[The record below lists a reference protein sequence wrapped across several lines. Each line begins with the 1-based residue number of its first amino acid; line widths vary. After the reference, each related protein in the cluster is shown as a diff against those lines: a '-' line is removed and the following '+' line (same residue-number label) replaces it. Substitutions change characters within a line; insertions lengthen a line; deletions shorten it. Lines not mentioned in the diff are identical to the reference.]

1 MGRTIYS
8 LFVILLLIINCFL
21 SCSDKGDKNL
31 EEKFKRSKELNHEVV
46 TIKDNE
52 IYSKIYKLLI
62 NKNHLIAY
70 DYNGEY
76 FFSLTDINS
85 DDIIARFGK
94 KGQGPNEIL
103 MMPQTLTLIG
113 DILYFYDL
121 NQKSL
126 FSINCSNGSNYI
138 PQKIIDFDKNKKIM
152 SVLPIAD
159 KKYVALGGFDN
170 GRYLLLDEN
179 GHEIS
184 CYFDYPNFEGDELFT
199 NLHKALA
206 FQGSIMRRPDGKRF
220 FFAAQDSELFE
231 IIEMNE
237 IDKLNKVFSFQ
248 GEIAKFGKE
257 GDGIN
262 TAGAPKKKESKMFFI
277 DANCTQNYIYLLYS
291 NKVIGN
297 NLFNAFRSN
306 KILVFDWNGKP
317 VTSLHLDIEVSY
329 IAIDEND
336 KNLYAY
342 DQENEHLVKFKLI

>member
-1 MGRTIYS
+1 MGRTRYS
-8 LFVILLLIINCFL
+8 SFAILLLIINCFL

-52 IYSKIYKLLI
+52 IYSKIYQLLI
-62 NKNHLIAY
+62 NKNHLIAH

-85 DDIIARFGK
+85 GDIIARFGK
-94 KGQGPNEIL
+94 KGQGPNEVM
-103 MMPQTLTLIG
+103 MMPQILTLVG
-113 DILYFYDL
+113 NILYFYDIDRDI
-121 NQKSL
+121 L
-126 FSINCSNGSNYI
+126 FSINCNNGSNYI

-152 SVLPIAD
+152 RVLPIAD
-159 KKYVALGGFDN
+159 RKYVALGGFDD

-184 CYFDYPNFEGDELFT
+184 CYFDYPNFEGDEHFT
-199 NLHKALA
+199 NYHKAFA
-206 FQGSIMRRPDGKRF
+206 FRGNLMRRPDGKRF
-220 FFAAQDSELFE
+220 FFAARDSELFE

-237 IDKLNKVFSFQ
+237 NDELNKVFSFQ
-248 GEIAKFGKE
+248 GEMAKYVPF
-257 GDGIN
+257 GDGIK
-262 TAGAPKKKESKMFFI
+262 TVSVATKRESKMFFI

-342 DQENEHLVKFKLI
+342 DQENEHLVKFELI